1 MRYQAFISYSHA
13 ADNKLAPAIEMGLR
27 KFAKPIYQMHAM
39 DVFRDTTSLSM
50 THQLWDM
57 IAEAISE
64 SEYFI
69 LMASPSSAAS
79 EWVQKEITECTRLNR
94 GLLGQL
100 LIVLTD
106 GEIVW
111 NEKTGDF
118 DWTETN
124 ALPLLLQGKFQK
136 EPLFLDFRWTKERAD
151 ELSMRNSLFL
161 DGIATLSATIQSKNK
176 ADLIGEDV
184 QSYRIYN
191 RMRRTLNISLIVLLT
206 VASFIVGFIYY
217 QKERAEQRAN
227 LAELQKLEAQEDVKI
242 GYSLNAEIEKM
253 RNNPNESQ
261 YIFSQRM
268 LYESK
273 INQLNKKLLQCAL
286 DEKAK

>member
-13 ADNKLAPAIEMGLR
+13 ANNKLVPAIEMGLR
-27 KFAKPIYQMHAM
+27 RFAKPVYQMHAM
-39 DVFRDTTSLSM
+39 NVFRDTTSLSM
-50 THQLWDM
+50 THRLWDV

-69 LMASPSSAAS
+69 LMASPESAAS
-79 EWVQKEITECTRLNR
+79 EWVQKEIIEWIRVNR

-111 NEKTGDF
+111 NKKTGDF

-136 EPLFLDFRWTKERAD
+136 EPLFLDYRWTKERAD
-151 ELSMRNSLFL
+151 ELSMRNPLFL

-184 QSYRIYN
+184 RNYRAYN
-191 RMRRTLNISLIVLLT
+191 RMRQTVNIWLIVLTL

-217 QKERAEQRAN
+217 QKERAEQRAD
-227 LAELQKLEAQEDVKI
+227 LAESQKLEAQEDVKT

-253 RNNPNESQ
+253 RNSPTESQ
-261 YIFSQRM
+261 YTFSQRM
-268 LYESK
+268 LYDSK
-273 INQLNKKLLQCAL
+273 INQLNKKLLQCEL
-286 DEKAK
+286 DKKAK